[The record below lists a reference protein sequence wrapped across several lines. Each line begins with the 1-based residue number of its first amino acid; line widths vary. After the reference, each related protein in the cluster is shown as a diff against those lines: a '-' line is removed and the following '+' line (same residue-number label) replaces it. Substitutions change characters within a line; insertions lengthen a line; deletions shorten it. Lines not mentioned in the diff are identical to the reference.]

1 MCGGGRRGDG
11 LFLLELLE
19 LGAVAAA
26 VGACVSA
33 QQGGVELG
41 GGGLRPFRVGGV
53 LVAGSGQD
61 LSALEGGYEP
71 YLLNTSSLSSS
82 RLPCPW

>member
-1 MCGGGRRGDG
+1 M
-11 LFLLELLE
+11 
-19 LGAVAAA
+19 
-26 VGACVSA
+26 GACVSA

-53 LVAGSGQD
+53 LVAGMCQSLSGLDAGQE
-61 LSALEGGYEP
+61 A

-82 RLPCPW
+82 RLPCP